1 MVWWRVIRKND
12 VWPDRW
18 MVGLREGLREG
29 RVEGEGEREGGRER
43 EREKGKR
50 ERDSSMCC
58 NESGIMLLLEWKVGK
73 QEKAR
78 AKLLLTKIFCALS
91 TTMNADL

>member
-1 MVWWRVIRKND
+1 MI
-12 VWPDRW
+12 
-18 MVGLREGLREG
+18 VGLREGLREG

-43 EREKGKR
+43 ERERR
-50 ERDSSMCC
+50 ERGRGTL
-58 NESGIMLLLEWKVGK
+58 GIMLLEWKVGK

>member
-1 MVWWRVIRKND
+1 MDGGTERGTERGTS
-12 VWPDRW
+12 R
-18 MVGLREGLREG
+18 G
-29 RVEGEGEREGGRER
+29 RGREGGGEGER

>member
-1 MVWWRVIRKND
+1 MVQGGHGARRTWSKDDMVWWRVIRKND

-43 EREKGKR
+43 ERERR
-50 ERDSSMCC
+50 ERGRGTLACAVMR
-58 NESGIMLLLEWKVGK
+58 VG
-73 QEKAR
+73 
-78 AKLLLTKIFCALS
+78 
-91 TTMNADL
+91 

>member
-1 MVWWRVIRKND
+1 MDGGTERGTERGTS
-12 VWPDRW
+12 R
-18 MVGLREGLREG
+18 G
-29 RVEGEGEREGGRER
+29 RGREGGGEGER

-58 NESGIMLLLEWKVGK
+58 NESGIMLLEWKVGK

>member
-29 RVEGEGEREGGRER
+29 RVEGEGERGGGGEGER

-50 ERDSSMCC
+50 ERDSSAVMR
-58 NESGIMLLLEWKVGK
+58 VG
-73 QEKAR
+73 
-78 AKLLLTKIFCALS
+78 
-91 TTMNADL
+91 